1 MIYRELL
8 AVQLG
13 EKTSDFQTFN
23 HNQRDSLEVYLS
35 KIKRLEQTS
44 LESIKRILHIGEATG
59 AMPCGELERH
69 KSLTIPFAE
78 TWKNHEESRGWAFE
92 VLKNRTTFAVDGSQI
107 PPSRDVSL
115 MVAAVQVGWFEN
127 PHSDTKRYEKNAE
140 FFILSP
146 SDLMPTPAESRVN
159 ERRIEE
165 EVRKTEGF
173 LRKKQGWFERGERMP
188 LAFYDN
194 TLLVP
199 FPLATESQG
208 KYAAQMVALI
218 KLSEET
224 KVPLVGYVARS
235 LSKDLM
241 TMLDAFDAE
250 KTNGNLHFDADLL
263 FPRVLKS
270 WGERTSFL
278 YSKRQGLTEIF
289 GDSIGFVYLQTT
301 RDSSPARLD
310 LPAWIYENGLLDEVL
325 DVVRAECVVGLGYPY
340 AIETADATALISI
353 ADREIFY
360 RSLEQFTK
368 ENDIN
373 FTRSRKTASK
383 GRRR

>member
-8 AVQLG
+8 SKQLD
-13 EKTSDFQTFN
+13 EKKSDFITFN
-23 HNQRDSLEVYLS
+23 SDQRESLDVYLL
-35 KIKRLEQTS
+35 KIKRLEQASPET
-44 LESIKRILHIGEATG
+44 IKQILSSHEAPG
-59 AMPCGELERH
+59 ALPSNELELH
-69 KSLTIPFAE
+69 KSLAISFNQ

-92 VLKNRTTFAVDGSQI
+92 ILKNRTTFAVDGSQI

-127 PHSDTKRYEKNAE
+127 PHSDTESYKKGAE

-146 SDLMPTPAESRVN
+146 SDLMPNPAESRVS
-159 ERRIEE
+159 ERRIQE
-165 EVRKTEGF
+165 EVRKTKEF
-173 LRKKQGWFERGERMP
+173 LIKKQDWRERGERMP

-199 FPLATESQG
+199 FPLAAESKN
-208 KYAAQMVALI
+208 KYADEMVALI
-218 KLSEET
+218 KLSEQT
-224 KVPLVGYVARS
+224 QVPMVGYVARS
-235 LSKDLM
+235 LSKDLL
-241 TMLDAFDAE
+241 TMLDAFDTD
-250 KTNGNLHFDADLL
+250 KTDSNLHFDADIL
-263 FPRVLKS
+263 FPKVLKS
-270 WGERTSFL
+270 WGDRTSFL
-278 YSKRQGLTEIF
+278 YSKRHGLTEIF
-289 GDSIGFVYLQTT
+289 GNSVGFVYLQTT

-310 LPAWIYENGLLDEVL
+310 IPSWIYKNGLLDDVL

-360 RSLEQFTK
+360 RVLQDFTK
-368 ENDIN
+368 KNNIN
-373 FTRSRKTASK
+373 FNISRKTASK

>member
-8 AVQLG
+8 SKQLD
-13 EKTSDFQTFN
+13 EKKSDFITFN
-23 HNQRDSLEVYLS
+23 SNQRESLEVYLS

-44 LESIKRILHIGEATG
+44 LETTKQILSPHEAPG
-59 AMPCGELERH
+59 ALPSNELELH
-69 KSLTIPFAE
+69 KSLTISFNE
-78 TWKNHEESRGWAFE
+78 TWKNHEESRSWGLE
-92 VLKNRTTFAVDGSQI
+92 ILKNRTTFAVDGSQI

-127 PHSDTKRYEKNAE
+127 PHSDTERYEKNAE

-146 SDLMPTPAESRVN
+146 SDLMPNPAESRVS
-159 ERRIEE
+159 ERRIQE
-165 EVRKTEGF
+165 EVRKTKDF
-173 LRKKQGWFERGERMP
+173 LIKKQGWRERGERMP

-199 FPLATESQG
+199 FPLAAESKN
-208 KYAAQMVALI
+208 KYADEMIALI
-218 KLSEET
+218 KLSEQT
-224 KVPLVGYVARS
+224 QVPVVGYVARS
-235 LSKDLM
+235 LSKDLL
-241 TMLDAFDAE
+241 TMLDAFDKD
-250 KTNGNLHFDADLL
+250 KTDSNLHFDADIL
-263 FPRVLKS
+263 FPKVLKS
-270 WGERTSFL
+270 WGDRTSFL
-278 YSKRQGLTEIF
+278 YSKRHGLTEIF
-289 GDSIGFVYLQTT
+289 GNSVGFVYLQTT

-310 LPAWIYENGLLDEVL
+310 IPSWIYKNGLLDDVL

-360 RSLEQFTK
+360 RVLQDFTK
-368 ENDIN
+368 KNNIN
-373 FTRSRKTASK
+373 FNISRKTASK

>member
-8 AVQLG
+8 AKQLD
-13 EKTSDFQTFN
+13 EKTSDFKTFN
-23 HNQRDSLEVYLS
+23 RDQRDSLEVYLS

-44 LESIKRILHIGEATG
+44 LERINSVLLSQEATG
-59 AMPCGELERH
+59 AMPSNELELH
-69 KSLTIPFAE
+69 KSLAIPFNE

-127 PHSDTKRYEKNAE
+127 PHSETERYEKNAE

-146 SDLMPTPAESRVN
+146 SDLMPNPAESRVN

-165 EVRKTEGF
+165 EVRKTKEF
-173 LRKKQGWFERGERMP
+173 LTKKQGWKSRGERMP

-199 FPLATESQG
+199 FPLATESKN
-208 KYAAQMVALI
+208 KYADEMVALI

-224 KVPLVGYVARS
+224 QVPLVGYVARS
-235 LSKDLM
+235 LSKDLL

-250 KTNGNLHFDADLL
+250 KTNSNLHFDADLL
-263 FPRVLKS
+263 FPRVLKF
-270 WGERTSFL
+270 WGERTVFL

-289 GDSIGFVYLQTT
+289 GDSVGFVYLQATSS
-301 RDSSPARLD
+301 SSPARLD
-310 LPAWIYENGLLDEVL
+310 IPSWIYKNGLLDEVL

-353 ADREIFY
+353 GDREIFY
-360 RSLEQFTK
+360 RILQDFTK

-373 FTRSRKTASK
+373 FTVSRKTASK

>member
-8 AVQLG
+8 AEQLD
-13 EKTSDFQTFN
+13 EKTSDFKTFN
-23 HNQRDSLEVYLS
+23 RNQRDSLEVYLS
-35 KIKRLEQTS
+35 KIQRLEQTS
-44 LESIKRILHIGEATG
+44 SERVRQILLSQEATG
-59 AMPCGELERH
+59 AMPSNELERH
-69 KSLTIPFAE
+69 KSLAIPFDE
-78 TWKNHEESRGWAFE
+78 RWKNHEESRGWAFE
-92 VLKNRTTFAVDGSQI
+92 ILKNRTTFAVDGSQI

-127 PHSDTKRYEKNAE
+127 PHSETERYQKNAE

-146 SDLMPTPAESRVN
+146 SDLMPNPAESRVN
-159 ERRIEE
+159 ERRIQE
-165 EVRKTEGF
+165 EVRKTGDF
-173 LRKKQGWFERGERMP
+173 LRRKQGWRERGERMP

-199 FPLATESQG
+199 FPLATESQN
-208 KYAAQMVALI
+208 KYVDEMLALI

-224 KVPLVGYVARS
+224 QVPVVGYVARS
-235 LSKDLM
+235 LSKDLL

-250 KTNGNLHFDADLL
+250 KTNGSLHFDADLL
-263 FPRVLKS
+263 FPRILKF
-270 WGERTSFL
+270 WGERTAFL

-289 GDSIGFVYLQTT
+289 GDSVGFVYLQTT
-301 RDSSPARLD
+301 RDASPARLD
-310 LPAWIYENGLLDEVL
+310 IPAWIYENGLLDEVS

-360 RSLEQFTK
+360 RILQDFTK

-373 FTRSRKTASK
+373 FTVSRKTASK